1 MLIVKA
7 PQFNPGGGHRPSLRC
22 PAWRQ
27 LGVFEALPNVYDIQ
41 AGVSP
46 HYWLGQKRC
55 PNIKC
60 NAMVFVVLDDTAT
73 FVRSYPAELIDFDS
87 SNIPLAVTM
96 SFQEALTCHSEE
108 CYIACAIM
116 VRRTLEEV
124 CTDKNATGSNLKD
137 RIASLKSR
145 VVLPLELFSA
155 MDELRLL
162 GNDAAHIEAKSYD
175 DVGKDETEVAIALTK
190 EILKAVYQLDELVRR
205 LQALKK

>member
-1 MLIVKA
+1 
-7 PQFNPGGGHRPSLRC
+7 
-22 PAWRQ
+22 
-27 LGVFEALPNVYDIQ
+27 
-41 AGVSP
+41 
-46 HYWLGQKRC
+46 
-55 PNIKC
+55 
-60 NAMVFVVLDDTAT
+60 MVFVVLDDTAT
-73 FVRSYPAELIDFDS
+73 LVRSYPAELIDFDS
-87 SNIPLAVTM
+87 SNIPPAVTT

-124 CTDKNATGSNLKD
+124 CTDKND

-145 VVLPLELFSA
+145 VVLPVELFSA

>member
-7 PQFNPGGGHRPSLRC
+7 PQFNAGGGFRPSLRC
-22 PAWRQ
+22 PACRQ
-27 LGVFEALPNVYDIQ
+27 LGVFEALTNVHDVQVAVAPN
-41 AGVSP
+41 
-46 HYWLGQKRC
+46 YWLGQKRC
-55 PNIKC
+55 PNAKC
-60 NAMVFVVLDDTAT
+60 NAIVFVVLDHTANL
-73 FVRSYPAELIDFDS
+73 VRSYPAELIDFDS
-87 SNIPLAVTM
+87 SNIPLAVTT

-116 VRRTLEEV
+116 IRRTLEEV

-190 EILKAVYQLDELVRR
+190 EILKAVYQLDDLVRR

>member
-1 MLIVKA
+1 
-7 PQFNPGGGHRPSLRC
+7 
-22 PAWRQ
+22 
-27 LGVFEALPNVYDIQ
+27 
-41 AGVSP
+41 
-46 HYWLGQKRC
+46 
-55 PNIKC
+55 
-60 NAMVFVVLDDTAT
+60 MVFVVLDHTAT
-73 FVRSYPAELIDFDS
+73 LVRSYPAELIDFDS
-87 SNIPLAVTM
+87 SNIPAAVTT

-124 CTDKNATGSNLKD
+124 CTDKNASGSNLKD

-145 VVLPLELFSA
+145 VVLPVELFSA

-190 EILKAVYQLDELVRR
+190 EILKAVYQPVGWASFICPTSAMILTLMLGKR
-205 LQALKK
+205 